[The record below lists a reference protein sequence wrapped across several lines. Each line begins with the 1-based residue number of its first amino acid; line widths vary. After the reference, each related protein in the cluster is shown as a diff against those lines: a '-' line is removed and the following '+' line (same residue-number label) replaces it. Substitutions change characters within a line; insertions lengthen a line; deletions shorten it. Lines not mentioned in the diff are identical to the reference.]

1 MDPFS
6 HLIPDA
12 RAFLSELAANN
23 TRDWFTAQKT
33 RYETGLKTPATH
45 LLDQLAHD
53 IGRETGRTLTP
64 KLFRPHRDVRF
75 SKDKTPYHT
84 HLHMLWTLD
93 TPGRQSPGFFFGI
106 SPDNVSLGGG
116 VMGFDKPVLTD
127 WRQAV
132 DGAFADRLKA
142 RINHAAAHGFHPR
155 DPELKRV
162 PAPFDKDHPHGD
174 LLRRKGLVLWR
185 ALDPSEY
192 GTPLNALKTGFTQL
206 SPVLEELQ
214 TIL

>member
-1 MDPFS
+1 MFTANA
-6 HLIPDA
+6 LT
-12 RAFLSELAANN
+12 FLNDLSRNN
-23 TRDWFTAQKT
+23 TRDWFADNKATYDAEIKQPAKAFGAVIAAGLEQQTGERFTA
-33 RYETGLKTPATH
+33 
-45 LLDQLAHD
+45 
-53 IGRETGRTLTP
+53 
-64 KLFRPHRDVRF
+64 KLFRINRDLRF

-142 RINHAAAHGFHPR
+142 RMDHAAAHGFHPR

-162 PAPFDKDHPHGD
+162 PAPYDKDHPHGD